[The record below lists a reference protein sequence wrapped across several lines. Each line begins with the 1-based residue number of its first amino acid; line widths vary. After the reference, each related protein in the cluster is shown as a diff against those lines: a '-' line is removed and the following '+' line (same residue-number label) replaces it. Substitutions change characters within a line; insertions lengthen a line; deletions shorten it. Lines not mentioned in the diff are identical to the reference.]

1 MTSIP
6 TKTIP
11 TKPIW
16 MKAIQLKSVNP
27 NFLLRLLLIVVFLA
41 AWEGIVRLFAI
52 PLFILPAPSA
62 IFFALWNGITSA
74 LYLDHVWVTLAETL
88 LGFILG
94 SALAFTFGIS
104 VALSRRVEYFLY
116 PFIVMFQAMPKVALA
131 PLIIIWFGLGLTSKV
146 VSAALVAF
154 FPLMVNTIVGLRS
167 ADEDRINLMR
177 SLAATRGQIFWML
190 QLPNAMPYIFAGLEI
205 AMIFALIGAI
215 VAEFVGAQSGL
226 GMLMQSMNFTMD
238 VAGQFSVLLILSV
251 LGLLLN
257 SLVAEVRR
265 RVLFWDPSQKLGAN
279 APLKKGGV

>member
-1 MTSIP
+1 M
-6 TKTIP
+6 
-11 TKPIW
+11 KPS
-16 MKAIQLKSVNP
+16 AA
-27 NFLLRLLLIVVFLA
+27 NFVLRLLLIVVFLA

-52 PLFILPAPSA
+52 PLFILPAPSG
-62 IFFALWNGITSA
+62 IFYALWNGITSA
-74 LYLDHVWVTLAETL
+74 LYIDHMWVTLSETL
-88 LGFILG
+88 LGFAFG
-94 SALAFTFGIS
+94 SALAFAFGIS

-131 PLIIIWFGLGLTSKV
+131 PLIIIWFGLGLASKV

-177 SLAATRGQIFWML
+177 SLAATRWQIFWML
-190 QLPNAMPYIFAGLEI
+190 RLPNAMPYIFAGLEI

-238 VAGQFSVLLILSV
+238 VAGQFSVLLILSA

-257 SLVAEVRR
+257 SIVNEVRR

-279 APLKKGGV
+279 APLKKGDV

>member
-1 MTSIP
+1 
-6 TKTIP
+6 
-11 TKPIW
+11 
-16 MKAIQLKSVNP
+16 MKASST
-27 NFLLRLLLIVVFLA
+27 NFLLRLLLVMAFLA
-41 AWEGIVRLFAI
+41 AWEGAVRLFAI
-52 PLFILPAPSA
+52 PLFILPAPSSV
-62 IFFALWNGITSA
+62 FMALYRGIASA
-74 LYLDHVWVTLAETL
+74 LYLDHIWITLTETL
-88 LGFILG
+88 LGFALG
-94 SALAFTFGIS
+94 SVLAFTLGIA
-104 VALSRRVEYFLY
+104 VALSRRTEYFLY

-257 SLVAEVRR
+257 TAVNLVRR
-265 RVLFWDPSQKLGAN
+265 SVLFWDPSQKLGAG
-279 APLKKGGV
+279 ASAKKGGFT